1 MLDPLRDIH
10 IPGFGG
16 VIFRRTTT
24 QIRNEGGLWDT
35 SATVY
40 PHIGAQPKESYL
52 EWIFPKYGN
61 NKIKF
66 THLEHEKN
74 IFDWQGAQ
82 IPFIGFDELTH
93 FSRKMFFYLL
103 SRNRTACGV
112 DPYVRATCNPDP
124 DSWVA
129 QFVSWWIDQESGYPI
144 AERDGI
150 VRYLIVDGDV
160 DIWGSTKAEVIEKAW
175 YLIAPMVE
183 RSNVN
188 PDSFVKSVSFVSGS
202 IYDNKELLSVNP
214 GYLANLLSQDVAT
227 QNALLKGNWK
237 YIASDDDIY
246 NPYDFAG
253 VFDNVRRGE
262 AGKKCIT
269 ADIAM
274 QGSNKFIVGYWEGF
288 SLENVEIM
296 EKSDGKDVID
306 LMASVATH
314 YGVKNSDIIFDADGV
329 GSFIDGFI
337 RNASPFN
344 GGIPALKVKDPV
356 SGKEIAE
363 NYFNLKA
370 QCFYRSGARVKRG
383 EMKVSAAVANKM
395 YDNKMT
401 VRQRFMHE
409 RKVIKRAKADFD
421 GKLKIIGKD
430 EMKAKLNGES
440 PDLMDM
446 FMMREFAELVKPK
459 IAMFG

>member
-1 MLDPLRDIH
+1 V
-10 IPGFGG
+10 PGFGG

-35 SATVY
+35 SATIY
-40 PHIGAQPKESYL
+40 PYIGAQPKESYL

-66 THLEHEKN
+66 SHLEHEKN

-82 IPFIGFDELTH
+82 VPFIGFDELTH

-103 SRNRTACGV
+103 TRNRSKCGV
-112 DPYVRATCNPDP
+112 KPYVRATCNPDP

-129 QFVSWWIDQESGYPI
+129 NFVSWWIDPDTGYPI
-144 AERDGI
+144 PERDGV
-150 VRYLIVDGDV
+150 VRYLIVDNEL
-160 DIWGSTKAEVIEKAW
+160 DIWGDTEDEVIEKAW
-175 YLIAPMVE
+175 YLLAPLVE
-183 RSNVN
+183 RSGVD
-188 PDSFVKSVSFVSGS
+188 PRSFVKSVSFVSGS
-202 IYDNKELLSVNP
+202 IYDNRELLTVNP

-246 NPYDFAG
+246 NPHDFAG
-253 VFDNVRRGE
+253 VFDNVRQAE
-262 AGKKCIT
+262 KGKRCIT

-274 QGSNKFIVGYWEGF
+274 QGSNKFIVGYWDGF

-296 EKSDGKDVID
+296 DKSDGKDVID
-306 LMASVATH
+306 LIAAVATH
-314 YGVKNSDIIFDADGV
+314 YGVKNTDIIYDADGV

-337 RNASPFN
+337 RNATPFN
-344 GGIPALKVKDPV
+344 GGAAAAKIKDPV
-356 SGKEIAE
+356 SGREIAE

-383 EMKVSAAVANKM
+383 EMRVSAAVAHKM
-395 YDNKMT
+395 YDTKMT

-409 RKVIKRAKADFD
+409 RKVIKRAKADHD
-421 GKLKIIGKD
+421 GKLRIIGKD
-430 EMKAKLNGES
+430 EMKARLNGES

-446 FMMREFAELVKPK
+446 FMMREYAELFKPRPVL
-459 IAMFG
+459 IG